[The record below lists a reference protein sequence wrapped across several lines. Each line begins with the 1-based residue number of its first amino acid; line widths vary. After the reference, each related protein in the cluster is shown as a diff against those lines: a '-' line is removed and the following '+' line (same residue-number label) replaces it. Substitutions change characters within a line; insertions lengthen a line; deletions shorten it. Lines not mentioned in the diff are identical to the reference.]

1 MNFDKQNGFISF
13 DGFFTAVLILSIFG
27 IVGIFSLFF
36 WIIPSIWQW
45 LKPWLHLITG

>member
-1 MNFDKQNGFISF
+1 MNFDFKQKGFINL
-13 DGFFTAVLILSIFG
+13 DGFFTAVLILSIF
-27 IVGIFSLFF
+27 GIFSLFF